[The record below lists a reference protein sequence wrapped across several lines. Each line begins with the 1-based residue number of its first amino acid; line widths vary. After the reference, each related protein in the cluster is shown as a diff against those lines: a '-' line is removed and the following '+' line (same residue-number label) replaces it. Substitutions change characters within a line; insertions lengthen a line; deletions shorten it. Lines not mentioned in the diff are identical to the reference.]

1 MGQIIEHAYD
11 FEKLSKSIVQY
22 LLQDAD
28 AEITKTKSKKDGGYD
43 IVVKYQDGHSKKCA
57 LFECKLRKGN
67 LNLRDIA
74 ANVIIAFNHG
84 AIALVAI
91 TNYDFTQQTGEELID
106 FCQHTVLNVKII
118 IGEELQHIL
127 KESRIDV
134 TDELSKYIDIKKTL
148 RKDDFK
154 ALRINFDENILHQ
167 IFPQRGNYNLES
179 DTLIEQLF
187 SDEINYISTVLQRGA
202 LITVTG
208 YLGVGKHQI
217 IQGAFEKINKRI
229 ITIDA
234 TMHET
239 KDLVVLDMLAQIWGL
254 STIKIFSLFSKNDV
268 AEIAEMVG
276 DKYNEE
282 ETIELLTAL
291 LNDTYA
297 DKHISARNNVLLCNY
312 IINLLTLHIED
323 IGFVI
328 YIKKLQFANQ
338 EIYDFLVYFVKYLAE
353 KAIGCVISYQK
364 PEYALQ
370 EGKNLLEKLRHIE
383 NYNEYPIELLSKD
396 NALLYVKKMYP
407 ALSCY
412 VANMIVSKVG
422 TRLYNLSHLLKSL
435 FPNGSTLSI
444 DSNIIIQKLQLCTPN
459 SVPSLLS
466 QSLAQY
472 KEIYPDLFQMCYLF
486 ECRIPIDICNHINN
500 WAQCSEHLTNVGIFC
515 CSCGMLIAQNEFVQD
530 WIMHAY
536 SNDSPSIQMAAT
548 RLLDSIQ
555 SVTYHVGYINMYRV
569 LGRNEE
575 ALSLLEKNLTVL
587 KKEKQYTFLRM
598 GLIQAIEIAKLSHNR
613 MQEIKYLIELLE
625 IITIQKEITTDE
637 AEAYIERLELYSK
650 CEIFSEKAK
659 FALSFFKLKRE
670 FKLGTY
676 TKQNNTTIE
685 TAKNYYEGCIHKTLT
700 DNTDDWLGRICSCY
714 ALLVKSTQGN
724 KAALEIF
731 ENILKIFP
739 DSFDL
744 RREYFSHI
752 ACMQLF
758 EEPLEAFKNY
768 QQIFSLF
775 NKEAPDSA
783 ALPFHEY
790 GDLAMSQLVA
800 QNFDDALLL
809 TNDAIEIGR
818 ANGLLDEEGR
828 CLNIR
833 GCIEWC
839 QGDLLSAEESF
850 REASTIMRF
859 SGYTHYAWRSQ
870 LNILQ
875 LSLVTGNYSNARIT
889 MLENL
894 YADFSNLFT
903 RKIQS
908 LAQYDAQSFRKTI
921 EYHALLI
928 LGVLWDKIMDDGKS
942 HLKIC
947 KDFELGE
954 HNELYKKDI
963 GSFLSGDYK
972 FMKSPYIQNGY
983 IYFVG

>member
-1 MGQIIEHAYD
+1 MGEIKEYADD
-11 FEKLSKSIVQY
+11 FEKLSKSIVKY
-22 LLQDAD
+22 LLQNTE
-28 AEITKTKSKKDGGYD
+28 AEITQTKSKKDGGYD
-43 IVVKYQDGHSKKCA
+43 IVVRYQDGHSRKCA

-134 TDELSKYIDIKKTL
+134 TDELGKYIGIKKTF

-154 ALRINFDENILHQ
+154 ALRINFDENILQQ
-167 IFPQRGNYNLES
+167 IFPQRGNYNLKS
-179 DTLIEQLF
+179 NTLIEQLF
-187 SDEINYISTVLQRGA
+187 PDEIDYISTALQSGE
-202 LITVTG
+202 LIAVTG

-217 IQGAFEKINKRI
+217 IQGVFKKINKRF

-239 KDLVVLDMLAQIWGL
+239 KDLVVLDILAQIWGL
-254 STIKIFSLFSKNDV
+254 STIKIFSLFSKND
-268 AEIAEMVG
+268 IASIVEMVG

-297 DKHISARNNVLLCNY
+297 DKRISARNNVLLCNY
-312 IINLLTLHIED
+312 VINLLTLHIED

-338 EIYDFLVYFVKYLAE
+338 EIYDFLIYFVKYLAE
-353 KAIGCVISYQK
+353 RAIGCVFSYQK
-364 PEYALQ
+364 PEYAFQ
-370 EGKNLLEKLRHIE
+370 EGKNPLEKLCHIDK
-383 NYNEYPIELLSKD
+383 YNEYPIELLSND
-396 NALLYVKKMYP
+396 NALLYVQKMYP
-407 ALSCY
+407 ELSCY

-435 FPNGSTLSI
+435 FPNGNTLSI
-444 DSNIIIQKLQLCTPN
+444 DSNMIIQKLQFCTPN
-459 SVPSLLS
+459 NVPSLLS
-466 QSLAQY
+466 QSLVNY
-472 KEIYPDLFQMCYLF
+472 KEIYPELFQICYLF
-486 ECRIPIDICNHINN
+486 ECRVPIDICNHIDN
-500 WAQCSEHLTNVGIFC
+500 WAQCLEHLTNVGIFC
-515 CSCGMLIAQNEFVQD
+515 CDCGMLIAQNEFVQD

-536 SNDSPSIQMAAT
+536 SNNSPSIQMTAM
-548 RLLDSIQ
+548 RLLNFTQ
-555 SVTYHVGYINMYRV
+555 SFTYKAGYINMYRV

-575 ALSLLEKNLTVL
+575 ALFLLEKNLTIL
-587 KKEKQYTFLRM
+587 KKEKQYTFLRK
-598 GLIQAIEIAKLSHNR
+598 GLIQAIEIAKLFHNC

-637 AEAYIERLELYSK
+637 AETYIEQLELYSQ
-650 CEIFSEKAK
+650 CENFTEKDK
-659 FALSFFKLKRE
+659 FALFFFKLKRE
-670 FKLGTY
+670 FKLGIY
-676 TKQNNTTIE
+676 TKQNNTIIE
-685 TAKNYYEGCIHKTLT
+685 TAKDYYEGCIHKNLT

-714 ALLVKSTQGN
+714 ALLIKATQGN
-724 KAALEIF
+724 EAALEIF

-744 RREYFSHI
+744 RREYFSHL

-758 EEPLEAFKNY
+758 EEPLKAFKNY
-768 QQIFSLF
+768 QEILNLF
-775 NKEAPDSA
+775 KKEAPDSA
-783 ALPFHEY
+783 VLPFHEY

-800 QNFDDALLL
+800 RCYDKALLL
-809 TNDAIEIGR
+809 TNDALEIGR

-839 QGDLLSAEESF
+839 QGDLLSAEASF
-850 REASTIMRF
+850 REASTIMHF
-859 SGYTHYAWRSQ
+859 SRYTHYVWRSQ

-875 LSLVTGNYSNARIT
+875 LSLVTGNYSNERMT

-908 LAQYDAQSFRKTI
+908 LTKYDAQSFRKTI

-928 LGVLWDKIMDDGKS
+928 LGVLWDKLMADEKS

-947 KDFELGE
+947 RDFELGE

-963 GSFLSGDYK
+963 SSFLSGDYK

>member
-1 MGQIIEHAYD
+1 MGKIKEHAD
-11 FEKLSKSIVQY
+11 EFEELSKSIVEY
-22 LLQDAD
+22 LLQDTD
-28 AEITKTKSKKDGGYD
+28 IEISQTEPTKDGGYD
-43 IVVKYQDGHSKKCA
+43 IVVTYQDGHSRKCA
-57 LFECKLRKGN
+57 LFECKMRKGN

-118 IGEELQHIL
+118 TGEELRNIL
-127 KESRIDV
+127 KESHIDV
-134 TDELSKYIDIKKTL
+134 TDELYKYINIKKTL
-148 RKDDFK
+148 RKDDFN

-179 DTLIEQLF
+179 NTLIEQLF
-187 SDEINYISTVLQRGA
+187 PDEINYISTALQRGA
-202 LITVTG
+202 LIAVTG

-217 IQGAFEKINKRI
+217 IQGAFGKINKRL

-234 TMHET
+234 TLHET

-254 STIKIFSLFSKNDV
+254 STIKIFSLFSKND
-268 AEIAEMVG
+268 IAAIAKVVG
-276 DKYNEE
+276 DECNGE

-338 EIYDFLVYFVKYLAE
+338 EIYDFLIYFVKYIADR
-353 KAIGCVISYQK
+353 AIGCVISYQE
-364 PEYALQ
+364 PEYVLQ
-370 EGKNLLEKLRHIE
+370 ESKNPLKKLCHIE
-383 NYNEYPIELLSKD
+383 KYDEYPIKLLSNE
-396 NALLYVKKMYP
+396 NALLYVQKMYP
-407 ALSCY
+407 KLPFY

-444 DSNIIIQKLQLCTPN
+444 DSSTIIQKLQFCTPN
-459 SVPSLLS
+459 NVPSMLS
-466 QSLAQY
+466 HSLVQY
-472 KEIYPDLFQMCYLF
+472 KEIYPALFELCYLF
-486 ECRIPIDICNHINN
+486 ECRVPIELCNHIDN
-500 WAQCSEHLTNVGIFC
+500 WAQSLEHLTNVGIFC
-515 CSCGMLIAQNEFVQD
+515 CNRGMLIAQNEFVQD

-536 SNDSPSIQMAAT
+536 SNNSASIQMAAKK
-548 RLLDSIQ
+548 LLDSTK
-555 SVTYHVGYINMYRV
+555 SVTYNVGYINMYRV

-575 ALSLLEKNLTVL
+575 ALSLLEKNLNML
-587 KKEKQYTFLRM
+587 KKEKQYTFLRK
-598 GLIQAIEIAKLSHNR
+598 GLIQAVEIAKSSHDC

-625 IITIQKEITTDE
+625 IITVQKEITTDE
-637 AEAYIERLELYSK
+637 AEVYMARLEFYSQ
-650 CEIFSEKAK
+650 CEILPEKAD

-676 TKQNNTTIE
+676 TKQGNTTIE
-685 TAKNYYEGCIHKTLT
+685 TGKYYYEACIHKTLT
-700 DNTDDWLGRICSCY
+700 DNSDDWLGRICSCY

-724 KAALEIF
+724 EAALKIF

-768 QQIFSLF
+768 QQILNLF
-775 NKEAPDSA
+775 KKEAPDSA

-800 QNFDDALLL
+800 RRFDKALLL
-809 TNDAIEIGR
+809 TNDALEIGR

-839 QGDLLSAEESF
+839 HGDLLSAEASF
-850 REASTIMRF
+850 REASTIMYF
-859 SGYTHYAWRSQ
+859 SGYTHYVWRSQ
-870 LNILQ
+870 LNLLQ
-875 LSLVTGNYSNARIT
+875 LSLVTGNYINERMT

-894 YADFSNLFT
+894 YADFSSLFT

-928 LGVLWDKIMDDGKS
+928 LGVLWNKLMDDEKS
-942 HLKIC
+942 YLKIC
-947 KDFELGE
+947 DDFEFGE

-963 GSFLSGDYK
+963 SSFLSGDYN
-972 FMKSPYIQNGY
+972 FIKSPYIQNGY